1 MKLLKYISI
10 IAVLGFILVSVLA
23 RVPAVQDRL
32 MLRFVQTLGSS
43 TADLND
49 NSLSAVV
56 CGSRSP
62 LPSPGRAQTCILV
75 NAGGN
80 YYVVDIGDGSASNL
94 NNWRI
99 DTNKIKATLL
109 THLHSDHISDL
120 ADLHLMTWVNSSHT
134 KKEGLKS
141 PEHRS
146 RHALGRVP
154 VLEDGDIS
162 IFESGAII
170 DYVLERHKNGGLK
183 PSSDS
188 SEFPFYL
195 QWYHYCE
202 GMVMPPMNQ
211 IVVQTIL
218 LPPDRRDETVLNQ
231 AKNLLTKSLAPVNEN
246 LADKDYLIGDFSA
259 ADLML
264 GHSCFMAN
272 RLGCVSEEMQ
282 NIKER

>member
-1 MKLLKYISI
+1 MLKVHFVAGTRAGRVVWLLEELELEYE
-10 IAVLGFILVSVLA
+10 
-23 RVPAVQDRL
+23 
-32 MLRFVQTLGSS
+32 
-43 TADLND
+43 
-49 NSLSAVV
+49 
-56 CGSRSP
+56 
-62 LPSPGRAQTCILV
+62 V
-75 NAGGN
+75 N
-80 YYVVDIGDGSASNL
+80 IMPF
-94 NNWRI
+94 
-99 DTNKIKATLL
+99 T
-109 THLHSDHISDL
+109 
-120 ADLHLMTWVNSSHT
+120 
-134 KKEGLKS
+134 KEGLKS

-272 RLGCVSEEMQ
+272 RHGCVSEEMQ
-282 NIKER
+282 NIKDYVARINARPAFQKAITMGE

>member
-1 MKLLKYISI
+1 MLKVHFVAGTRAGRVVWLLEE
-10 IAVLGFILVSVLA
+10 LGLEYE
-23 RVPAVQDRL
+23 
-32 MLRFVQTLGSS
+32 
-43 TADLND
+43 
-49 NSLSAVV
+49 
-56 CGSRSP
+56 
-62 LPSPGRAQTCILV
+62 V
-75 NAGGN
+75 N
-80 YYVVDIGDGSASNL
+80 IMPF
-94 NNWRI
+94 
-99 DTNKIKATLL
+99 T
-109 THLHSDHISDL
+109 
-120 ADLHLMTWVNSSHT
+120 
-134 KKEGLKS
+134 KEGLKS

-231 AKNLLTKSLAPVNEN
+231 AKSLLTKSLAPVNEN
-246 LADKDYLIGDFSA
+246 LSEKDYLIGDFSA

-264 GHSCFMAN
+264 GRSCFMAN

-282 NIKER
+282 NIKDYVARINARPAFQKAITMGE

>member
-1 MKLLKYISI
+1 MLKVHFVAGTRAGRVVWLLEE
-10 IAVLGFILVSVLA
+10 LGLEYE
-23 RVPAVQDRL
+23 
-32 MLRFVQTLGSS
+32 
-43 TADLND
+43 
-49 NSLSAVV
+49 
-56 CGSRSP
+56 
-62 LPSPGRAQTCILV
+62 V
-75 NAGGN
+75 N
-80 YYVVDIGDGSASNL
+80 IMPF
-94 NNWRI
+94 
-99 DTNKIKATLL
+99 T
-109 THLHSDHISDL
+109 
-120 ADLHLMTWVNSSHT
+120 
-134 KKEGLKS
+134 KEGLKS
-141 PEHRS
+141 AEHRS

-188 SEFPFYL
+188 SEFPLYL

-231 AKNLLTKSLAPVNEN
+231 AKNLLSKSLAPVNEN

-282 NIKER
+282 NIKDYVARINARPAFQKAITMGE

>member
-1 MKLLKYISI
+1 MLKVHFVAGTRSGRVVWLLEE
-10 IAVLGFILVSVLA
+10 LGLEYE
-23 RVPAVQDRL
+23 
-32 MLRFVQTLGSS
+32 
-43 TADLND
+43 
-49 NSLSAVV
+49 
-56 CGSRSP
+56 
-62 LPSPGRAQTCILV
+62 V
-75 NAGGN
+75 N
-80 YYVVDIGDGSASNL
+80 IMPF
-94 NNWRI
+94 
-99 DTNKIKATLL
+99 T
-109 THLHSDHISDL
+109 
-120 ADLHLMTWVNSSHT
+120 
-134 KKEGLKS
+134 KEGLKS

-154 VLEDGDIS
+154 VLEDGEIS

-183 PSSDS
+183 PNSDAP
-188 SEFPFYL
+188 EFPFYL

-246 LADKDYLIGDFSA
+246 LAEKDYLIGDFSA

-272 RLGCVSEEMQ
+272 RLGCVSDEMQ
-282 NIKER
+282 NIKDYVARIANRPAFKKAITMGE